1 MRLVV
6 DLFFF
11 VMHFVINIPKVEH
24 LMSCLMVNF
33 YGDLFRGNRIL
44 AAKSEEVFMQRSPTE
59 SN

>member
-6 DLFFF
+6 DLCFF
-11 VMHFVINIPKVEH
+11 VIHFVINIPKVEH
-24 LMSCLMVNF
+24 LMPCLMVNF

-44 AAKSEEVFMQRSPTE
+44 AAKLEEVLTQRSPTD